1 MKIRDFTVCL
11 VTLLLATVSGAH
23 VVDNNLTEIV
33 IVLDRS
39 GSMETIASDMTG
51 GFNSFVVD
59 QKKANGDCMMTLV
72 QFDTKYETV
81 YSGKSIR
88 DVPDLKLNPRGS
100 TALLDAIGRTIV
112 DTQERLDGMSDP
124 PGRVIF
130 VVITDGLENSSSEY
144 QKSRINE
151 LIEERDGK
159 WQFVFLGAN
168 QDAIQ
173 EGAVYGVSY
182 GGSLTWDATSTGI
195 DLMWDNL
202 STGVSNLT
210 NSGATTT
217 DTFFETD
224 IQETGD

>member
-1 MKIRDFTVCL
+1 MKLRDFTACL
-11 VTLLLATVSGAH
+11 TVLLLSVGASAH

-39 GSMETIASDMTG
+39 GSMENIASDMTG
-51 GFNSFVVD
+51 GFNSFVED
-59 QKKANGDCMMTLV
+59 QKQTNGDCMMTLV
-72 QFDTKYETV
+72 QFDTEYETV

-88 DVPDLKLNPRGS
+88 DVPGLKLNPRGN
-100 TALLDAIGRTIV
+100 TALLDAIGRTIIE
-112 DTQERLDGMSDP
+112 TQERLDEMAEP

-130 VVITDGLENSSSEY
+130 VVITDGLENSSYEY

-173 EGAVYGVSY
+173 EAGSISIIPTS
-182 GGSLTWDATSTGI
+182 SLTWDATTSGI
-195 DLMWDNL
+195 DSMWTD
-202 STGVSNLT
+202 VT
-210 NSGATTT
+210 NSVNTLINSGDVTTG
-217 DTFFETD
+217 TFFETD
-224 IQETGD
+224 IQED